1 MAYNIVHQKG
11 DRRSCISNVKNNGVH
26 QSAFEGQITWKELL
40 TNKLLVAAILG
51 ADRVVTIFGEI
62 RN

>member
-1 MAYNIVHQKG
+1 MLK
-11 DRRSCISNVKNNGVH
+11 ISSVH